1 LRELIKRIKLYIQIT
16 EMGPIA
22 RRYFVKNG
30 FDGSM
35 TMLGIIVG
43 AWVVNVTEPEIIV
56 TAGLGACLAMGISGV
71 SGAYM
76 TERAERKRDLKKL
89 ETAMMTKLN
98 DSVITDATAFVSFY
112 AALVDGGSPILTA
125 LVSLSPFFLL
135 LNELI
140 GVQTAYMSSLAV
152 TLVTLFMLG
161 IYLGRIA
168 KENALLYGLQTLVAG
183 VATVAIALMLGA
195 I

>member
-1 LRELIKRIKLYIQIT
+1 MYIQIT

-43 AWVVNVTEPEIIV
+43 AWVVNVTQPEIVV
-56 TAGLGACLAMGISGV
+56 TAGLGACLAMGISGI
-71 SGAYM
+71 SGAYL

-89 ETAMMTKLN
+89 ECAMITKLN
-98 DSVITDATAFVSFY
+98 DSVINDASTFVSFY
-112 AALVDGGSPILTA
+112 AALVDGGSPIVTA
-125 LVSLSPFFLL
+125 LISLSPFFFVLGSLL
-135 LNELI
+135 TVQNAYLTSLI
-140 GVQTAYMSSLAV
+140 V
-152 TLVTLFMLG
+152 TLITLFMLG
-161 IYLGRIA
+161 IYLGKIA
-168 KENALLYGLQTLVAG
+168 KENALLYGIQTLIAG
-183 VATVAIALMLGA
+183 VVTVAIALLLGA

>member
-1 LRELIKRIKLYIQIT
+1 
-16 EMGPIA
+16 MGPIA

-43 AWVVNVTEPEIIV
+43 AWVANGSQTGIIV

-76 TERAERKRDLKKL
+76 TERAERKRDLKNL
-89 ETAMMTKLN
+89 ETAMMTKLD
-98 DSVITDATAFVSFY
+98 DSVITDASTFVSFY

-125 LVSLSPFFLL
+125 LVSLSPFFLEI
-135 LNELI
+135 NGLI
-140 GVQTAYMSSLAV
+140 PLQSAYISSLVV
-152 TLVTLFMLG
+152 TLITLFLLG
-161 IYLGRIA
+161 IYLGKTA
-168 KENALLYGLQTLVAG
+168 KENALLYGIQTLIAG
-183 VATVAIALMLGA
+183 VATVVIVLLFGA
-195 I
+195 V

>member
-1 LRELIKRIKLYIQIT
+1 MYIQIT

-43 AWVVNVTEPEIIV
+43 AWVSKGQPEVVV

-76 TERAERKRDLKKL
+76 TERAERKRDLKDLESAMIIKL
-89 ETAMMTKLN
+89 
-98 DSVITDATAFVSFY
+98 DDCVISDATRFVSFY
-112 AALVDGGSPILTA
+112 AALVDGGSPIVTA
-125 LVSLSPFFLL
+125 LISLSPFFLL
-135 LNELI
+135 LHGLI
-140 GVQTAYMSSLAV
+140 PVEGAYIASLVV
-152 TLVTLFMLG
+152 TLITLFMLG
-161 IYLGRIA
+161 VYLGKIA
-168 KENALLYGLQTLVAG
+168 KENALFYGIQTLIAG
-183 VATVAIALMLGA
+183 VATVVIVLLLGA
-195 I
+195 T

>member
-1 LRELIKRIKLYIQIT
+1 MYIQIT

-43 AWVVNVTEPEIIV
+43 AWVVNVTQPAIIV

-76 TERAERKRDLKKL
+76 TERAERKRDLKDL

-98 DSVITDATAFVSFY
+98 DSVINDASKFVSFY

-125 LVSLSPFFLL
+125 LISLSPFFLL
-135 LNELI
+135 SYGLI
-140 GVQTAYMSSLAV
+140 AVQNAYMSSLVV

-168 KENALLYGLQTLVAG
+168 KENALLYGIQTLIAG
-183 VATVAIALMLGA
+183 VATVAIVFLLGA